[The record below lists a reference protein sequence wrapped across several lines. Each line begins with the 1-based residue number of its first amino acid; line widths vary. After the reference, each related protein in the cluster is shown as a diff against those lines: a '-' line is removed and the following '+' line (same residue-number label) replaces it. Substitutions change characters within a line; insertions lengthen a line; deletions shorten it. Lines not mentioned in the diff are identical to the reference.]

1 MRDRCVRN
9 VPGRVPAQAP
19 ARTSVPVR
27 PEPSP
32 PPLSPGVGAPGADI
46 SPNASPSGAD
56 GLLIPPVDQGGDA
69 TVTRISPKASGEM
82 GSDVTMSDDEGG
94 DDQSGHL
101 RGDEGSPGGEGGDP
115 VGEGGDYQPGSLREE
130 GSPSAPGSPG
140 AEARLKRILAAASKV
155 VKNKAKKQAEIRW
168 TNDATWTIFIECVK
182 EVKPSRASRRCN
194 GRLQALSCVTQMQHG
209 HSSRASRR

>member
-101 RGDEGSPGGEGGDP
+101 RGDEGSPGGEGGNVDD
-115 VGEGGDYQPGSLREE
+115 EGGDEDE
-130 GSPSAPGSPG
+130 G
-140 AEARLKRILAAASKV
+140 LTRILAAASKV

>member
-1 MRDRCVRN
+1 
-9 VPGRVPAQAP
+9 
-19 ARTSVPVR
+19 
-27 PEPSP
+27 
-32 PPLSPGVGAPGADI
+32 
-46 SPNASPSGAD
+46 
-56 GLLIPPVDQGGDA
+56 
-69 TVTRISPKASGEM
+69 M

-101 RGDEGSPGGEGGDP
+101 RGDEGSPGGEGGNVDD
-115 VGEGGDYQPGSLREE
+115 EGGDEDE
-130 GSPSAPGSPG
+130 G
-140 AEARLKRILAAASKV
+140 LTRILAAASKV

-182 EVKPSRASRRCN
+182 AVKPSRASRRCN